1 MQTKRKHLL
10 IAAAPPKAELDSK
23 LVGETVTV
31 TAGSDLV
38 LDGSV
43 GGKPEPTVY
52 WSKGDK
58 VLELGEKYSLT
69 YTATRAMAV
78 IKSCDRY
85 DTGRY
90 ILTVKNASGIKT
102 ASVNVKV
109 LGEQTL
115 LSFNIWQIQIYE
127 VGSLQL
133 SHLTMG
139 CSLSDT
145 PGPPADK
152 IVISRVTEEKCTVSW
167 KIPLEDGGDTVT
179 HYIVER
185 RETSRLNWVMM
196 ETECK
201 TLSCVSSRLIK
212 NNEYI
217 FRVRGVNKFGPGVPL
232 ESEPVIARNA
242 YSEPQLAIFE
252 EFFFQTKRLE
262 ILIYKFISPIYCH
275 HVLYG
280 LRGRPEKSQISLF
293 SQQSHPSQALL
304 RPQLWARSMSSLNG

>member
-1 MQTKRKHLL
+1 M
-10 IAAAPPKAELDSK
+10 
-23 LVGETVTV
+23 
-31 TAGSDLV
+31 
-38 LDGSV
+38 

-52 WSKGDK
+52 WSKGEK
-58 VLELGEKYSLT
+58 ILELGEKYSLT

-109 LGEQTL
+109 LGEQIYL
-115 LSFNIWQIQIYE
+115 ASVRDIWGWSEIWD
-127 VGSLQL
+127 
-133 SHLTMG
+133 LTVDF
-139 CSLSDT
+139 CLSDT
-145 PGPPADK
+145 PGPPADR

-185 RETSRLNWVMM
+185 RETSRLNWVRM

-217 FRVRGVNKFGPGVPL
+217 FRVIGVNKFGPGVPL

-242 YSEPQLAIFE
+242 YSKSRLVIF
-252 EFFFQTKRLE
+252 KD
-262 ILIYKFISPIYCH
+262 C
-275 HVLYG
+275 
-280 LRGRPEKSQISLF
+280 KSKDQ
-293 SQQSHPSQALL
+293 
-304 RPQLWARSMSSLNG
+304 